1 MSNTKLKVI
10 DNKELKFSITL
21 DDVELLQSLSKTT
34 KSEKQKIVQTIFELG
49 LKIWKIQ
56 SVEVDYQKLDDQ
68 REKIVKSFESASKN
82 AESNLSDLTD
92 KLLKGKNGRLALAVD
107 REAKNL
113 EKQLGQLFE
122 SDNKK
127 SVPSKIEKVVES
139 TVAEV
144 VSEVLEE
151 IKSITDASDVNSPL
165 SKIKDQ
171 ILKGVLEPV
180 NKIMEDFEDVSN
192 VIKTH
197 SLVKQEFEKGSNK
210 GLVFEDQ
217 VGDILETF
225 TNISGDFIDRVGN
238 TEGASKTGKGKKKGD
253 HVVIVGD
260 ADGNSSRVVFEVKN
274 ISKKPSVN
282 SVIKLL
288 TQSCKNRQAAV
299 GVYVASTKES
309 APVQSAF
316 SRLAPN
322 MYSVVVNKETLDT
335 LALEVCY
342 QVSKLEA
349 LAKLQQK
356 TDSENIDFEAIQSNL
371 KNLSSLTEIVSQIRG
386 NVSKAE
392 TDLDDAHGNINNLES
407 QLKDSVSELK
417 KELKK

>member
-1 MSNTKLKVI
+1 LSNTKLKVI
-10 DNKELKFSITL
+10 DNKELKFNVIL

-151 IKSITDASDVNSPL
+151 IKTITDASDVNSPL

-349 LAKLQQK
+349 LAKLQQT

-371 KNLSSLTEIVSQIRG
+371 KNLASLTEIVSQIRG

>member
-21 DDVELLQSLSKTT
+21 DDVELLQSLSKIT

-260 ADGNSSRVVFEVKN
+260 TDGNSSRVVFEVKN

-288 TQSCKNRQAAV
+288 TQSCKNRQATV

-309 APVQSAF
+309 APVKSAF

>member
-10 DNKELKFSITL
+10 DNKELKFNIKL

-34 KSEKQKIVQTIFELG
+34 KTEQQKIVQTIFELG

-68 REKIVKSFESASKN
+68 REKIVNSFQNASKS

-113 EKQLGQLFE
+113 EKQLSQLFE
-122 SDNKK
+122 SDNKQ

-144 VSEVLEE
+144 VTEVLEE

-180 NKIMEDFEDVSN
+180 NKIMEDFEEVSN

-197 SLVKQEFEKGSNK
+197 SLVKQEFEKGSSK

-217 VGDILETF
+217 VGDMLETF

-238 TEGASKTGKGKKKGD
+238 IEGSSKTGKGKKKGD
-253 HVVIVGD
+253 HVIVVGD
-260 ADGNSSRVVFEVKN
+260 TDGNSSRVVFEVKN

-309 APVQSAF
+309 APVQTAF
-316 SRLAPN
+316 ARLAPN
-322 MYSVVVNKETLDT
+322 MYSVVVDKETLDT

-349 LAKLQQK
+349 LAKLQQS
-356 TDSENIDFEAIQSNL
+356 TDSESVDFEAVQNNL

-386 NVSKAE
+386 NVSRAE

>member
-1 MSNTKLKVI
+1 MIDLKEI
-10 DNKELKFSITL
+10 KNKIFKKENFYFLLIILSIFAA
-21 DDVELLQSLSKTT
+21 DRLSK
-34 KSEKQKIVQTIFELG
+34 
-49 LKIWKIQ
+49 
-56 SVEVDYQKLDDQ
+56 
-68 REKIVKSFESASKN
+68 
-82 AESNLSDLTD
+82 
-92 KLLKGKNGRLALAVD
+92 
-107 REAKNL
+107 
-113 EKQLGQLFE
+113 
-122 SDNKK
+122 
-127 SVPSKIEKVVES
+127 
-139 TVAEV
+139 
-144 VSEVLEE
+144 
-151 IKSITDASDVNSPL
+151 
-165 SKIKDQ
+165 
-171 ILKGVLEPV
+171 

-288 TQSCKNRQAAV
+288 SQSCKNRQAAV

-309 APVQSAF
+309 APVKSAF

>member
-210 GLVFEDQ
+210 GLIFEDQ

-349 LAKLQQK
+349 LSKLQQT

-371 KNLSSLTEIVSQIRG
+371 KNLASLTEIVSQIRG

>member
-1 MSNTKLKVI
+1 MSASNSTS
-10 DNKELKFSITL
+10 NA
-21 DDVELLQSLSKTT
+21 SLS
-34 KSEKQKIVQTIFELG
+34 
-49 LKIWKIQ
+49 
-56 SVEVDYQKLDDQ
+56 
-68 REKIVKSFESASKN
+68 
-82 AESNLSDLTD
+82 
-92 KLLKGKNGRLALAVD
+92 
-107 REAKNL
+107 
-113 EKQLGQLFE
+113 
-122 SDNKK
+122 
-127 SVPSKIEKVVES
+127 
-139 TVAEV
+139 VAEV

-288 TQSCKNRQAAV
+288 SQSCKNRQAAV

-309 APVQSAF
+309 APVKSAF

>member
-139 TVAEV
+139 TVIF
-144 VSEVLEE
+144 LP
-151 IKSITDASDVNSPL
+151 IFQFGCF
-165 SKIKDQ
+165 KIW
-171 ILKGVLEPV
+171 
-180 NKIMEDFEDVSN
+180 F
-192 VIKTH
+192 
-197 SLVKQEFEKGSNK
+197 F
-210 GLVFEDQ
+210 F
-217 VGDILETF
+217 
-225 TNISGDFIDRVGN
+225 
-238 TEGASKTGKGKKKGD
+238 
-253 HVVIVGD
+253 
-260 ADGNSSRVVFEVKN
+260 
-274 ISKKPSVN
+274 
-282 SVIKLL
+282 KLL
-288 TQSCKNRQAAV
+288 NFSLGIFSNEPPEAV
-299 GVYVASTKES
+299 K
-309 APVQSAF
+309 
-316 SRLAPN
+316 
-322 MYSVVVNKETLDT
+322 
-335 LALEVCY
+335 
-342 QVSKLEA
+342 
-349 LAKLQQK
+349 
-356 TDSENIDFEAIQSNL
+356 
-371 KNLSSLTEIVSQIRG
+371 
-386 NVSKAE
+386 
-392 TDLDDAHGNINNLES
+392 
-407 QLKDSVSELK
+407 
-417 KELKK
+417 

>member
-180 NKIMEDFEDVSN
+180 NKIMEDFEDVSMLL
-192 VIKTH
+192 KP
-197 SLVKQEFEKGSNK
+197 
-210 GLVFEDQ
+210 
-217 VGDILETF
+217 IL
-225 TNISGDFIDRVGN
+225 
-238 TEGASKTGKGKKKGD
+238 
-253 HVVIVGD
+253 
-260 ADGNSSRVVFEVKN
+260 
-274 ISKKPSVN
+274 
-282 SVIKLL
+282 L
-288 TQSCKNRQAAV
+288 
-299 GVYVASTKES
+299 
-309 APVQSAF
+309 
-316 SRLAPN
+316 
-322 MYSVVVNKETLDT
+322 
-335 LALEVCY
+335 
-342 QVSKLEA
+342 
-349 LAKLQQK
+349 
-356 TDSENIDFEAIQSNL
+356 
-371 KNLSSLTEIVSQIRG
+371 
-386 NVSKAE
+386 
-392 TDLDDAHGNINNLES
+392 
-407 QLKDSVSELK
+407 
-417 KELKK
+417 

>member
-10 DNKELKFSITL
+10 DNKELKFNIKL

-34 KSEKQKIVQTIFELG
+34 KTEQQKIVQTIFELG

-68 REKIVKSFESASKN
+68 REKIVNSFQNASKS
-82 AESNLSDLTD
+82 AESNLSELTD

-113 EKQLGQLFE
+113 EKQLSQLFE

-144 VSEVLEE
+144 VTEVLEE

-180 NKIMEDFEDVSN
+180 NKIMEDFEEVSN

-197 SLVKQEFEKGSNK
+197 SLVKQEFEKGSSK

-217 VGDILETF
+217 VGDMLETF

-238 TEGASKTGKGKKKGD
+238 IEGSSKTGKGKKKGD
-253 HVVIVGD
+253 HVIVVGD
-260 ADGNSSRVVFEVKN
+260 TDGNSSRVVFEVKN

-309 APVQSAF
+309 APVQTAF
-316 SRLAPN
+316 ARLAPN
-322 MYSVVVNKETLDT
+322 MYSVVVDKETLDT

-349 LAKLQQK
+349 LAKLQQS
-356 TDSENIDFEAIQSNL
+356 TDSESVDFEAVQNNL

-386 NVSKAE
+386 NVSRAE

>member
-68 REKIVKSFESASKN
+68 REKIVKSFELASKN

-113 EKQLGQLFE
+113 EKQMGQLFE

-349 LAKLQQK
+349 LAKLQQI

-371 KNLSSLTEIVSQIRG
+371 KNLASLTEIVSQIRG

>member
-10 DNKELKFSITL
+10 DNKELKFNVTL

-288 TQSCKNRQAAV
+288 SQSCKNRQAAV

-309 APVQSAF
+309 APVKSAF

>member
-1 MSNTKLKVI
+1 M
-10 DNKELKFSITL
+10 
-21 DDVELLQSLSKTT
+21 
-34 KSEKQKIVQTIFELG
+34 
-49 LKIWKIQ
+49 
-56 SVEVDYQKLDDQ
+56 
-68 REKIVKSFESASKN
+68 
-82 AESNLSDLTD
+82 
-92 KLLKGKNGRLALAVD
+92 LKGKNGRLALAVD

-288 TQSCKNRQAAV
+288 SQSCKNRQAAV

-309 APVQSAF
+309 APVKSAF

>member
-210 GLVFEDQ
+210 GLIFEDQ

-253 HVVIVGD
+253 HVVIVED

-288 TQSCKNRQAAV
+288 AQSCKNRQAAV

-349 LAKLQQK
+349 LSKLQQT

-371 KNLSSLTEIVSQIRG
+371 KNLASLTEIVSQIRG

>member
-10 DNKELKFSITL
+10 DNKELKFNIKL

-34 KSEKQKIVQTIFELG
+34 KTEQQKIVQTIFELG

-68 REKIVKSFESASKN
+68 REKIVNSFQNASKS
-82 AESNLSDLTD
+82 AENNLSDLTD

-113 EKQLGQLFE
+113 EKQLSQLFE

-144 VSEVLEE
+144 VTEVLEE

-180 NKIMEDFEDVSN
+180 NKIMEDFEEVSN

-197 SLVKQEFEKGSNK
+197 SLVKQEFEKGSSK

-217 VGDILETF
+217 VGDMLETF

-238 TEGASKTGKGKKKGD
+238 IEGSSKTGKGKKKGD
-253 HVVIVGD
+253 HVIVVGD
-260 ADGNSSRVVFEVKN
+260 TDGNSSRVVFEVKN

-309 APVQSAF
+309 APVQTAF
-316 SRLAPN
+316 ARLAPN
-322 MYSVVVNKETLDT
+322 MYSVVVDKETLDT

-349 LAKLQQK
+349 LAKLQQS
-356 TDSENIDFEAIQSNL
+356 TDSESVDFEAVQNNL

-386 NVSKAE
+386 NVSRAE

>member
-10 DNKELKFSITL
+10 DNKELKFNVTL
-21 DDVELLQSLSKTT
+21 DDIELLQSLSKTT

-151 IKSITDASDVNSPL
+151 IKTITDASDVNSPL

-260 ADGNSSRVVFEVKN
+260 TDGNSSRVVFEVKN

-288 TQSCKNRQAAV
+288 TQSCKNRQATV

-309 APVQSAF
+309 APVKSAF

>member
-1 MSNTKLKVI
+1 LSNTKLKVI

-49 LKIWKIQ
+49 LKMWKIQ

-68 REKIVKSFESASKN
+68 REKIVKSFELASKN

-113 EKQLGQLFE
+113 EKQMGQLFE

-127 SVPSKIEKVVES
+127 SVPSKIEKVVEP

-322 MYSVVVNKETLDT
+322 MYSVVVNKESLDT

-349 LAKLQQK
+349 LAKLQQI

-371 KNLSSLTEIVSQIRG
+371 KNLASLTEIVSQIRG

>member
-349 LAKLQQK
+349 LSKLQQT

-371 KNLSSLTEIVSQIRG
+371 KNLASLTEIVSQIRG

>member
-1 MSNTKLKVI
+1 LSNTKLKVI
-10 DNKELKFSITL
+10 DNNNLKFSINV
-21 DDVELLQSLSKTT
+21 DDIELIESLSKHSKT
-34 KSEKQKIVQTIFELG
+34 EQQNIVQTIFELG

-68 REKIVKSFESASKN
+68 REKIVSTFETASKSAQN
-82 AESNLSDLTD
+82 NLSELTD

-113 EKQLGQLFE
+113 EKQLSMLFE
-122 SDNKK
+122 SNNKT

-139 TVAEV
+139 TVSDV
-144 VSEVLEE
+144 VSEVLDE

-171 ILKGVLEPV
+171 ILKGVLDPV
-180 NKIMEDFEDVSN
+180 NKIMEDFEEVSH

-197 SLVKQEFEKGSNK
+197 SLVKQEFEKGSTK
-210 GLVFEDQ
+210 GIVFEDQ
-217 VGDILETF
+217 VGDILEAF
-225 TNISGDFIDRVGN
+225 TNISGDLIDRVGN
-238 TEGASKTGKGKKKGD
+238 TEGSSKTGTGKKKGD

-260 ADGNSSRVVFEVKN
+260 TEGNSSRVVFEVKN

-309 APVQSAF
+309 APVQTAF
-316 SRLAPN
+316 ARLAPN

-349 LAKLQQK
+349 LAKLQQT
-356 TDSENIDFEAIQSNL
+356 TDNKSFDFEAIQSNL
-371 KNLSSLTEIVSQIRG
+371 KNLASLTEIVSQIRA

>member
-210 GLVFEDQ
+210 GLIFEDQ

-253 HVVIVGD
+253 HVVIVED

-349 LAKLQQK
+349 LSKLQQT

-371 KNLSSLTEIVSQIRG
+371 KNLASLTEIVSQIRG

>member
-10 DNKELKFSITL
+10 DNKELKFNVTL
-21 DDVELLQSLSKTT
+21 DDIELLQSLSKTT

-260 ADGNSSRVVFEVKN
+260 TDGNSSRVVFEVKN

-288 TQSCKNRQAAV
+288 TQSCKNRQATV

-309 APVQSAF
+309 APVKSAF

>member
-1 MSNTKLKVI
+1 LSNTKLKVI
-10 DNKELKFSITL
+10 DNKELKFNIKL

-34 KSEKQKIVQTIFELG
+34 KTEQQKIVQTIFELG

-68 REKIVKSFESASKN
+68 REKIVNSFQNASKS

-113 EKQLGQLFE
+113 EKQLSQLFE

-144 VSEVLEE
+144 VTEVLEE

-180 NKIMEDFEDVSN
+180 NKIMEDFEEVSN

-197 SLVKQEFEKGSNK
+197 SLVKQEFEKGSSK

-217 VGDILETF
+217 VGDMLETF

-238 TEGASKTGKGKKKGD
+238 IEGSSKTGKGKKKGD
-253 HVVIVGD
+253 HVIVVGD
-260 ADGNSSRVVFEVKN
+260 TDGNSSRVVFEVKN

-309 APVQSAF
+309 APVQTAF
-316 SRLAPN
+316 ARLAPN
-322 MYSVVVNKETLDT
+322 MYSVVVDKETLDT

-349 LAKLQQK
+349 LAKLQQS
-356 TDSENIDFEAIQSNL
+356 TDSESVDFEAVQNNL

-386 NVSKAE
+386 NVSRAE

>member
-10 DNKELKFSITL
+10 DNKELKFNIKL

-34 KSEKQKIVQTIFELG
+34 KTEQQKIVQTIFELG

-68 REKIVKSFESASKN
+68 REKIVNSFQNASKS

-113 EKQLGQLFE
+113 EKQLSQLFE

-144 VSEVLEE
+144 VTEVLEE

-180 NKIMEDFEDVSN
+180 NKIMEDFEEVSN

-197 SLVKQEFEKGSNK
+197 SLVKQEFEKGSSK

-217 VGDILETF
+217 VGDMLETF

-238 TEGASKTGKGKKKGD
+238 IEGSSKTGKGKKKG
-253 HVVIVGD
+253 
-260 ADGNSSRVVFEVKN
+260 
-274 ISKKPSVN
+274 
-282 SVIKLL
+282 
-288 TQSCKNRQAAV
+288 
-299 GVYVASTKES
+299 
-309 APVQSAF
+309 
-316 SRLAPN
+316 
-322 MYSVVVNKETLDT
+322 
-335 LALEVCY
+335 
-342 QVSKLEA
+342 
-349 LAKLQQK
+349 
-356 TDSENIDFEAIQSNL
+356 
-371 KNLSSLTEIVSQIRG
+371 
-386 NVSKAE
+386 
-392 TDLDDAHGNINNLES
+392 
-407 QLKDSVSELK
+407 
-417 KELKK
+417 

>member
-10 DNKELKFSITL
+10 DNKELKFNIKL

-34 KSEKQKIVQTIFELG
+34 KTEQRKIVQTIFELG

-68 REKIVKSFESASKN
+68 REKIVNSFQNASKS

-113 EKQLGQLFE
+113 EKQLSQLFE

-144 VSEVLEE
+144 VTEVLEE

-180 NKIMEDFEDVSN
+180 NKIMEDFEEVSN

-197 SLVKQEFEKGSNK
+197 SLVKQEFEKGSSK

-217 VGDILETF
+217 VGDMLETF

-238 TEGASKTGKGKKKGD
+238 IEGSSKTGKGKKKGD
-253 HVVIVGD
+253 HVIVVGD
-260 ADGNSSRVVFEVKN
+260 TDGNSSRVVFEVKN

-309 APVQSAF
+309 APVQTAF
-316 SRLAPN
+316 ARLAPN
-322 MYSVVVNKETLDT
+322 MYSVVVDKETLDT

-349 LAKLQQK
+349 LAKLQQS
-356 TDSENIDFEAIQSNL
+356 TDSESVDFEAVQNNL

-386 NVSKAE
+386 NVSRAE

>member
-288 TQSCKNRQAAV
+288 AQSCKNRQAAV

>member
-288 TQSCKNRQAAV
+288 SQSCKNRQATV

-309 APVQSAF
+309 APVKSAF

-407 QLKDSVSELK
+407 QLKDSISELK

>member
-10 DNKELKFSITL
+10 DNKELKFSVTI

-68 REKIVKSFESASKN
+68 REKIVKSFDTASKN

-210 GLVFEDQ
+210 GLIFEDQ

-309 APVQSAF
+309 APVKSAF

-342 QVSKLEA
+342 QISKLEA

>member
-10 DNKELKFSITL
+10 DNKELKFNIKL

-34 KSEKQKIVQTIFELG
+34 KTEQQKIVQTIFELG

-68 REKIVKSFESASKN
+68 REKIVNSFQNASKS

-113 EKQLGQLFE
+113 EKQLSQLFE

-144 VSEVLEE
+144 VTEVLEE

-180 NKIMEDFEDVSN
+180 NKIMEDFEEVSN

-197 SLVKQEFEKGSNK
+197 SLVKQEFEKGSSK

-217 VGDILETF
+217 VGDMLETF

-238 TEGASKTGKGKKKGD
+238 IEGSSKTGKGKKKGD
-253 HVVIVGD
+253 HVIVVGD
-260 ADGNSSRVVFEVKN
+260 TDGNSSRVVFEVKN

-309 APVQSAF
+309 APVQTAF
-316 SRLAPN
+316 ARLAPN
-322 MYSVVVNKETLDT
+322 MYSVVVDKETLDT

-349 LAKLQQK
+349 LAKLQQS
-356 TDSENIDFEAIQSNL
+356 TDSESVDFEAVQNNL

-386 NVSKAE
+386 NVSRAE